1 MTGDAAEVTARLL
14 ARGLVEIY
22 ERIVNYGEPVRQDAS
37 LPGAAR
43 RALAR
48 LSELSLEAG
57 VEDLGASIHVA
68 MDRACGPFRD
78 WGLPQFAPPFRHADV
93 ALIDRDLGV
102 PTEDCREMAG
112 AGGSEASAL
121 EEIHHE
127 SLRGALQGYSS
138 KERNHAY
145 SAIREFVVRNPAVD
159 KERLHG
165 FVAEGGHAAAA
176 KVIMSF
182 YRPVPQAALFGGLG
196 RRCGHCGALLWPD
209 RDAAF
214 PEGRCRIRQC
224 RLAHPQPAIGD
235 EIPPEL
241 WQLATNALLGF
252 WVGPGLDEIRVF
264 DALKRARRNV
274 TLYPQADAADVG
286 VDGLA
291 VGIDVKTY
299 ASPIVLA
306 ARLTRSIGRLE
317 LFDRRIIAF
326 PDDKLRLN
334 RRYGDQL
341 REAYQGSRGL
351 EFMTVTDAI
360 RELGG

>member
-1 MTGDAAEVTARLL
+1 MSGDAAEVTALLL
-14 ARGLVEIY
+14 ARGLIEIY
-22 ERIVNYGEPVRQDAS
+22 ERIVHYAEPVRQDAA

-48 LSELSLEAG
+48 LSELSVEAG

-68 MDRACGPFRD
+68 MDRACSPLRD

-102 PTEDCREMAG
+102 PTEDCRDMAA

-127 SLRGALQGYSS
+127 RLRGALQGYSS

-145 SAIREFVVRNPAVD
+145 SAIREFVVRNPAVN

-182 YRPVPQAALFGGLG
+182 YRPVPQAALFGGSG
-196 RRCGHCGALLWPD
+196 RRCGHCGALVWPD
-209 RDAAF
+209 RDSAF
-214 PEGRCRIRQC
+214 PDGRCRIRQC
-224 RLAHPQPAIGD
+224 RLASPQPVIGD
-235 EIPPEL
+235 EIPPER

-252 WVGPGLDEIRVF
+252 WVGPGLDEVRIF
-264 DALKRARRNV
+264 DALEGAGRDV
-274 TLYPQADAADVG
+274 TLYPQTDAADVG

-291 VGIDVKTY
+291 VGIDVKAY

-306 ARLTRSIGRLE
+306 ARLTRSIGRLD

-334 RRYGDQL
+334 RHYGDQL
-341 REAYQGSRGL
+341 RDAYQGGSGL
-351 EFMTVTDAI
+351 EFMTVSDAI
-360 RELGG
+360 RELGK